1 VRAEVRPELRA
12 ADKTRLAQED
22 ESNRQAEQTKA
33 QILAARAAARRER
46 REQEVRQHAEKRRRE
61 RELAE
66 KVRQDEERKQRD
78 EERKQRDEERKR
90 RAEEMKRQEEARK
103 QQEEARKRQAEEMG
117 QRARENN
124 VRYEAKQRHER
135 NAQQPLSAAWA
146 TFESFFPDLEK
157 HEKFPTDLE
166 IYTMDFWPTR
176 VGSYSSCNVASVR
189 EFFAYRFA
197 SFDRKAMRNHA
208 RVWHPDRAML
218 LFVNAIDKETLLE
231 KVNMVSAIVNGFVG
245 AYK

>member
-1 VRAEVRPELRA
+1 
-12 ADKTRLAQED
+12 
-22 ESNRQAEQTKA
+22 
-33 QILAARAAARRER
+33 
-46 REQEVRQHAEKRRRE
+46 
-61 RELAE
+61 
-66 KVRQDEERKQRD
+66 
-78 EERKQRDEERKR
+78 
-90 RAEEMKRQEEARK
+90 MKRQEEARK
-103 QQEEARKRQAEEMG
+103 QQEEARKHQEEARKRQEHERKRQAEEMG

-231 KVNMVSAIVNGFVG
+231 KVNMMSAIVNGFVG